1 MTKAYFIGQITITN
15 PTGYAHYASQV
26 PQTIADGGGRY
37 LVRGGTA
44 SQLEGVSH
52 GDRHVVLEFP
62 SRSMALAWYHGEAYQ
77 AILPHRQQNSR
88 GDLVLVD
95 GYQPT

>member
-15 PTGYAHYASQV
+15 PAGYAHYAALV

-44 SQLEGVSH
+44 SQLEGMSH
-52 GDRHVVLEFP
+52 GDRHVVLEFA
-62 SRSMALAWYHGEAYQ
+62 SRSEALAWYHGEAYQ
-77 AILPHRQQNSR
+77 AILPQRQQNSS
-88 GDLVLVD
+88 GELVLVD
-95 GYQPT
+95 GYLAT